1 VISPTA
7 KSSAAAGLWLVAL
20 GYVGLYVY
28 CVVIGFFS
36 PGEMIG
42 FGIVAAVL
50 AALFAIRTA
59 RVIRAV
65 RDHDAPRH
73 DEMMRALHRQREL
86 RGF

>member
-1 VISPTA
+1 MTA
-7 KSSAAAGLWLVAL
+7 ARKATAATVLWLLAL

-28 CVVIGFFS
+28 CMVIGFFS
-36 PGEMIG
+36 PDEMVG
-42 FGIVAAVL
+42 FGIVAVGLAVL
-50 AALFAIRTA
+50 FTVRTV
-59 RVIRAV
+59 RVIHAI

>member
-1 VISPTA
+1 MTSTG
-7 KSSAAAGLWLVAL
+7 KAAAATGLWALAL

-28 CVVIGFFS
+28 CMVIGFFS
-36 PGEMIG
+36 PDEMVA
-42 FGIVAAVL
+42 FGIVAVVL
-50 AALFAIRTA
+50 TVLFTVRTV

-65 RDHDAPRH
+65 RDHDAPGH